1 MSFRERACQDG
12 ALTAPRPW
20 RRRPKVGGTVAEA
33 MGLNLD
39 EPRSLTAAVLVML
52 GSEGLRIP
60 GLDAV
65 GGELRYGPLPLA
77 LPELLLLVEL
87 ERGGQCSLATVVE
100 VVSQQTGVTT
110 GRLHDVLGLLAERR
124 LLTEPGG
131 VRGVH
136 AVPGSPHDGG
146 QGSAMPGATAVY
158 VVATPRFFRQTMAD
172 FEHIDHEG
180 RLRARFSARELAAAS
195 EFRRP
200 STLAEALAAHRVEC
214 GALALDEA
222 AFQDVVRRL
231 LASDL
236 LEPWAQ
242 DDEVSDDGT
251 ALRRGRPTIGRE
263 RAANRDWQRFQAL
276 NELMRQNVRA
286 CDAAERERER
296 ATGRERVRV
305 VAVQQNGTIAPLA
318 LGMIVAAAKVHANG
332 GLNEH
337 YFFHPDWLVR
347 PSKVRSLATSPAI
360 YLHSNYNWCHRHNLM
375 VSQKVKQHSPWS
387 INVHGGP
394 NTPKYEADCEAYFQ
408 AHPDVDVTVRGE
420 GEAVVVEVLEALAGQ
435 VGHGPVDL
443 SVLRDVRGI
452 SYRDGTR
459 IVRTAERERI
469 ADLDALPSPV
479 LTGLFDSYA
488 GNELMIFES
497 NRGCPYSCT
506 FCDWGSAIG
515 TRIRKFDLA
524 RVFAELEWCA
534 QHQVAGIMCADANFG
549 VFERDVEIALK
560 VAELKAKYGYPNG
573 FSVSAA
579 KNTTKHTKRII
590 EILADAGVMT
600 KGSIGVQSMDP
611 DTLATVQRSNIKV
624 SKYDELTTE
633 FRRAGLSLWVDLM
646 FGLPGQTVASFQ
658 NDLQG
663 CIDRGVFPRMFRTEL
678 LVNSPMNEPAYR
690 ERHRIET
697 EPSADGSKNLVV
709 ATATFTREQF
719 AEMNSLRL
727 TFLLCDV
734 IGMLRHVAHYVRSRT
749 GLREIDFYE
758 RLRRDLQAE
767 PERWP
772 SLSFSVRALLNLLVP
787 PVSWALPL
795 GEARRYV
802 VEVLGLAD
810 DEALSTVFAVQLA
823 VLPARDRV
831 MPQTLVLAHD
841 YAAWHRAM
849 VAATQSGRHR
859 DWPEVV
865 PALGSF
871 GPATFVID
879 DPDKLCAL
887 GIGATVDGDLFGNY
901 ELRSPVARWVRQVE
915 QAQAA
920 EQPVPLAHG
929 TATRDTHAD
938 PVRA

>member
-1 MSFRERACQDG
+1 VIRAH
-12 ALTAPRPW
+12 API
-20 RRRPKVGGTVAEA
+20 
-33 MGLNLD
+33 LD
-39 EPRSLTAAVLVML
+39 EPRALSAALLVML

-65 GGELRYGPLPLA
+65 GGELRHGPLPLA
-77 LPELLLLVEL
+77 LPELLLLAEL
-87 ERGGQCSLATVVE
+87 GHGECTLRVVADAVAHASGASIERLY
-100 VVSQQTGVTT
+100 
-110 GRLHDVLGLLAERR
+110 DVLDLLAERR
-124 LLTEPGG
+124 LLTEPG
-131 VRGVH
+131 VRRGLH
-136 AVPGSPHDGG
+136 AVSGPVHVPVD
-146 QGSAMPGATAVY
+146 AAAVLDANAVY
-158 VVATPRFFRQTMAD
+158 VVVTPRFFRPTLD
-172 FEHIDHEG
+172 GFEHIDHEG
-180 RLRARFSARELAAAS
+180 RLRARFSTRELAALG

-200 STLAEALAAHRVEC
+200 STIAEALEAHRAEC
-214 GALALDEA
+214 GVLALEA
-222 AFQDVVRRL
+222 AAFDELVRRL
-231 LASDL
+231 LVADL
-236 LEPWAQ
+236 LEVSAH
-242 DDEVSDDGT
+242 DDEVSDSGT

-263 RAANRDWQRFQAL
+263 RAADRDWQRFQAL
-276 NELMRQNVRA
+276 NEAMRQDVRA
-286 CDAAERERER
+286 CDAAEREHER

-318 LGMIVAAAKVHANG
+318 LGMIVAAAKAHAG
-332 GLNEH
+332 GALNEH

-347 PSKVRSLATSPAI
+347 PSKVRALAARPAI

-387 INVHGGP
+387 LNVHGGP
-394 NTPKYEADCEAYFQ
+394 NTPKYEADCEAYFA

-420 GEAVVVEVLEALAGQ
+420 GEAVVVELLEALAGQ
-435 VGHGPVDL
+435 IGRGPLDL

-452 SYRDGTR
+452 TYRDGQR
-459 IVRTAERERI
+459 IVRTPERERI
-469 ADLDALPSPV
+469 AELDALPSPV
-479 LTGLFDSYA
+479 LTGLFHAYA
-488 GNELMIFES
+488 GHELMIFES

-549 VFERDVEIALK
+549 VFERDVEIAAK

-633 FRRAGLSLWVDLM
+633 FRKAGLSLWVDLM
-646 FGLPGQTVASFQ
+646 FGLPGQSVASFQ

-690 ERHRIET
+690 TRHRIET

-734 IGMLRHVAHYVRSRT
+734 IGMLRHVAHFVRSRT

-758 RLRRDLQAE
+758 RLRRDIQAE

-795 GEARRYV
+795 GEARRYLI
-802 VEVLGLAD
+802 EALGFAD
-810 DEALSTVFAVQLA
+810 DDALRTVFAVQLA

-831 MPQTLVLAHD
+831 MPQTLMLAHD

-849 VAATQSGRHR
+849 VTATQTGHHH
-859 DWPEVV
+859 DWSRVV
-865 PALGSF
+865 PDLSSF
-871 GPATFVID
+871 GPASFLVD

-915 QAQAA
+915 HLARSQAA
-920 EQPVPLAHG
+920 PEPASQPSAALLALD
-929 TATRDTHAD
+929 AAPRERQAD
-938 PVRA
+938 HQPA